1 MPADLIFFMPPRLT
15 IAIPTLNRAGLLGR
29 AIDSAL
35 AQTSQDV
42 EIIVS
47 DNASTDETPQ
57 VLRRYTDRGIR
68 VFRQAKTIPASQ
80 NGAFL
85 IGEARGEFFVGLSD
99 DDYLEPDFA
108 AKVLALYDRHPELS
122 FVYTGCAVHY
132 DEMQVPA
139 LVGPEV
145 ESGLDFLMGHF
156 TGKREVSWCACVT
169 RVRYLRALGP
179 QPDDRIIGDM
189 YFWTKMAFLGPVG
202 CVPEVVSH
210 YILFRTQNDN
220 ISHGTSPLEWTRE
233 VQLLADEVME
243 GSRKAGAS
251 AEYMTRLRRA
261 CLQHVARSAANQFVW
276 TRIRGASMRKAW
288 AWSFGCG
295 PYIGLNLRA
304 LSRLGA
310 ALLLPRR
317 VLRIALLRGA
327 QNERLQRIRSNGDEK
342 FRKARS

>member
-1 MPADLIFFMPPRLT
+1 MPPRLT

-29 AIDSAL
+29 AIESAL
-35 AQTSQDV
+35 AQTSKDV

-47 DNASTDETPQ
+47 DNASTDETPE
-57 VLRRYTDRGIR
+57 VLRRYADRIR

-85 IGEARGEFFVGLSD
+85 IGEARGELFVGLSD
-99 DDYLEPDFA
+99 DDYLEPEFA

-132 DEMQVPA
+132 DDIQVPA

-145 ESGLDFLMGHF
+145 ESGLDFLLGHYEDQ
-156 TGKREVSWCACVT
+156 REVSWCACVT
-169 RVRYLRALGP
+169 RVRDLRALGP
-179 QPDDRIIGDM
+179 QPDDRIVGDM

-202 CVPEVVSH
+202 CVVDVVSH

-220 ISHGTSPLEWTRE
+220 ISHGTSPIEWTRE
-233 VQLLADEVME
+233 SQLLADEVME

-251 AEYMTRLRRA
+251 AEHLARLRRA
-261 CLQHVARSAANQFVW
+261 CRQHVGRSAANQFVW
-276 TRIRGASMRKAW
+276 TRIRGASVGKAW
-288 AWSFGCG
+288 GWSFGCL
-295 PYIGLNLRA
+295 PYIGLNVRA

-310 ALLLPRR
+310 ALLLPRS
-317 VLRIALLRGA
+317 VLRRALLRGA
-327 QNERLQRIRSNGDEK
+327 ERQASSRSAA
-342 FRKARS
+342 ARP